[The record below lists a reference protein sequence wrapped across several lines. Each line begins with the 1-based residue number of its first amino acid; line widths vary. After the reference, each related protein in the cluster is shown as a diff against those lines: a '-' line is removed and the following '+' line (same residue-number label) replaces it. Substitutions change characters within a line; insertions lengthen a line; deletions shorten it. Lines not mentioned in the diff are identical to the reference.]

1 MNKICIIG
9 NGVHA
14 TKNIIPSLKELSVS
28 IDAISSEY
36 LKDNEK
42 ISYVESKYE
51 ALKGADALILIT
63 EWKEFRMPSWS
74 AIKKLM
80 ATPLVLDG
88 RNIYDIKEM
97 EENGFVYHCIGR

>member
-1 MNKICIIG
+1 MQKIFSGCRCPDAC
-9 NGVHA
+9 NGMERVPYA
-14 TKNIIPSLKELSVS
+14 
-28 IDAISSEY
+28 
-36 LKDNEK
+36 
-42 ISYVESKYE
+42 
-51 ALKGADALILIT
+51 
-63 EWKEFRMPSWS
+63 SWS